1 MSSIRHAIDYA
12 RRNGGVISRQE
23 AAALGVPNSTL
34 DRRIADG
41 IFVRV
46 ANGVLAL
53 PGTATRPD
61 ITVRAASRYLG
72 AVISHESAGRIHGF
86 EPMDGQTLSVT
97 VSHRGTNRFPGVVV
111 HQSTDLLPEHIE
123 SNGAWE
129 VTTPTRTL
137 IDLAQVLKP
146 NRLERVVDNALAAK
160 KVDIEETVVMFDS
173 LARKGKR
180 GTRALRE
187 ILVRR
192 GEEPEV
198 PRSELEHRVLQLI
211 EGAGLP
217 RPVREFS
224 APWLKPIEGRVDF
237 AYPEEKIVIEADSRR
252 WHTLF
257 DAFEV
262 DRRRDN
268 AAQLAGWIVLRFT
281 WRMIS
286 DQPSTVVSTIR
297 SALDLR

>member
-1 MSSIRHAIDYA
+1 M
-12 RRNGGVISRQE
+12 QE
-23 AAALGVPNSTL
+23 AAALGIPRSTL

-61 ITVRAASRYLG
+61 ISLRAASRHLG

-86 EPMDGQTLSVT
+86 EPIDDRIFSVT

-123 SNGAWE
+123 SKGAWD

-137 IDLAQVLKP
+137 VDLAQVLKAG
-146 NRLERVVDNALAAK
+146 RLERVVDNALASK
-160 KVDIEETVVMFDS
+160 KVQIEQLVVVFDS

-192 GEEPEV
+192 GEGPV
-198 PRSELEHRVLQLI
+198 VLKSELEHRVLELI
-211 EGAGLP
+211 DDAGLP
-217 RPVREFS
+217 LPVREFD

-237 AYPEEKIVIEADSRR
+237 AYLEKRIVIEADSRR
-252 WHTLF
+252 WHTL
-257 DAFEV
+257 V
-262 DRRRDN
+262 RCVRSR
-268 AAQLAGWIVLRFT
+268 
-281 WRMIS
+281 
-286 DQPSTVVSTIR
+286 ST
-297 SALDLR
+297 